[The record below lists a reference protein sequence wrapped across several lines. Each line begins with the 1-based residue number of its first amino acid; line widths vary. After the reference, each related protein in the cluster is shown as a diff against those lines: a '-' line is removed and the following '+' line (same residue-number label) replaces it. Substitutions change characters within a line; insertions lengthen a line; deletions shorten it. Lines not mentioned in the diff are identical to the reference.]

1 MKVSMRRFLW
11 IAIVSLMFVFAVPA
25 ASQAQ
30 GRGPWRGRGP
40 DFSKKCGK
48 FVNCHDARDGRWDGR
63 GPRQDCLRLRFFV
76 RQGRGHRR
84 FSNYD
89 YSRYGRPRRFNRVR
103 SFNGEDRFARR
114 RGWTRFDDSVNNFF
128 RSSLTRTLY

>member
-11 IAIVSLMFVFAVPA
+11 MAVVSLLFVIAVPA
-25 ASQAQ
+25 ASLAQ
-30 GRGPWRGRGP
+30 GRGRGRGP

-48 FVNCHDARDGRWDGR
+48 FVNCHDAREGRWDGR
-63 GPRQDCLRLRFFV
+63 GPRQDAYGTGIFV

-89 YSRYGRPRRFNRVR
+89 ESRYGRRRFNRDR
-103 SFNGEDRFARR
+103 SFNGEERFGRR
-114 RGWTRFDDSVNNFF
+114 RGWS
-128 RSSLTRTLY
+128 